1 MPIIAFFFS
10 PIGRIVAIGVAALAL
25 FGGIYIKGRSDGKAA
40 YQAAL
45 TRQANKAIANGNRA
59 EAEALKRFD
68 LQKDLTDDGNAR
80 D

>member
-1 MPIIAFFFS
+1 MPIIAFFLS
-10 PIGRIVAIGVAALAL
+10 PIGRYVAIGIAALTL
-25 FGGIYIKGRSDGKAA
+25 LGGIYIKGRSDGKAS

-68 LQKDLTDDGNAR
+68 MQKDLPDDGNAR